1 MVARQYRVEET
12 PVAKVGLA
20 RAIEALRPRGRGAG
34 RSGCAACEGGRSAE
48 AREPRSEQPCSGQF
62 EHVAPIGHFSL
73 LAKERPGPRKRRPGL
88 TGTNRSVSAIEA
100 RTEQEGAAVV
110 VIPVK
115 IGRASC
121 RERVCQYV

>member
-1 MVARQYRVEET
+1 MVARHDRVEET
-12 PVAKVGLA
+12 PVAQVGLA
-20 RAIEALRPRGRGAG
+20 LAIEALRPRGRGAG

-88 TGTNRSVSAIEA
+88 TGTNRSVSDLEA
-100 RTEQEGAAVV
+100 RTEQDR
-110 VIPVK
+110 K
-115 IGRASC
+115 RTRLNSSH
-121 RERVCQYV
+121 